1 MPESLFAYN
10 FIKKRDSCTAFSC
23 ESLKI
28 LKNTFFYRT
37 SLVATSALE
46 EDFDNFK
53 RFIIDESNV
62 HFDRDKTPRMV
73 F

>member
-1 MPESLFAYN
+1 MSESLFAYN
-10 FIKKRDSCTAFSC
+10 FIKKETLAQAFSC
-23 ESLKI
+23 ESFKI
-28 LKNTFFYRT
+28 LKSTFFYRT

-53 RFIIDESNV
+53 RFIIDESNL
-62 HFDRDKTPRMV
+62 HFDRDKTPWMV

>member
-1 MPESLFAYN
+1 MSESLFAYN
-10 FIKKRDSCTAFSC
+10 FIKKETLAQAFSC
-23 ESLKI
+23 ESFKI
-28 LKNTFFYRT
+28 LKSTFFYRT

-53 RFIIDESNV
+53 RFIIDESKV
-62 HFDRDKTPRMV
+62 HFDRDKTPWMV

>member
-1 MPESLFAYN
+1 MPESLFAYK
-10 FIKKRDSCTAFSC
+10 FIKKETLSQAFSC
-23 ESLKI
+23 ESFKI
-28 LKNTFFYRT
+28 LKNTSFYRT
-37 SLVATSALE
+37 SVVATSALE

-62 HFDRDKTPRMV
+62 HFDRDKTPLMV

>member
-1 MPESLFAYN
+1 MSESLFAYN
-10 FIKKRDSCTAFSC
+10 FIKKETLAQAFSC
-23 ESLKI
+23 ESFKI
-28 LKNTFFYRT
+28 LKSTFFYRT

-46 EDFDNFK
+46 EDFNNFK

-62 HFDRDKTPRMV
+62 HFDRNKTPWMV